1 MIEVEIKL
9 PLRQRENKEET
20 VRITEALCG
29 MGFRKAARFLQRDT
43 YFDNGAGE
51 IRTGG
56 KALRIRETEDLMQGK
71 VTAELNFKGPRMD
84 RVSMTRQEL
93 ETEVGQAETGRQI
106 LAALGY
112 FPVPPEVMKE
122 RTEYRRENITACLD
136 RVEGLGNFLEL
147 EIIVPEAADLAGGGM
162 GTAGRGAAGTEAAG
176 TEAALRRLEALL
188 RELGYQMSD
197 TVTRS
202 YLSMLQQEK

>member
-9 PLRQRENKEET
+9 PLRQRDNAGKET
-20 VRITEALCG
+20 DRIASALCG
-29 MGFRKAARFLQRDT
+29 MGFRKAARFRQRDS

-51 IRTGG
+51 IRAGG
-56 KALRIRETEDLMQGK
+56 KALRIRETEDLLQGR

-84 RVSMTRQEL
+84 QVSMTRQEL

-112 FPVPPEVMKE
+112 FPVPPEVVKE

-147 EIIVPEAADLAGGGM
+147 EIIVPEPE
-162 GTAGRGAAGTEAAG
+162 GAT
-176 TEAALRRLEALL
+176 AALRRLEALL
-188 RELGYQMSD
+188 GELGYQMSD

-202 YLSMLQQEK
+202 YLSMLQKRGCA

>member
-9 PLRQRENKEET
+9 PLRQQENAGKET
-20 VRITEALCG
+20 DRIASALCG
-29 MGFRKAARFLQRDT
+29 MGFRKAARFRQRDS

-51 IRTGG
+51 IRAGG
-56 KALRIRETEDLMQGK
+56 KALRIRETEDLLQGR

-84 RVSMTRQEL
+84 QVSMTRQEL

-112 FPVPPEVMKE
+112 FPVPPEVVKE

-147 EIIVPEAADLAGGGM
+147 EIIVPEPE
-162 GTAGRGAAGTEAAG
+162 GAT
-176 TEAALRRLEALL
+176 AALRRLEALL
-188 RELGYQMSD
+188 GELGYQMSD

-202 YLSMLQQEK
+202 YLSMLQKRGCA

>member
-1 MIEVEIKL
+1 MVEVEIKL
-9 PLRQRENKEET
+9 PLKQREYTEET
-20 VRITEALCG
+20 GRIAEVLCS
-29 MGFRKAARFLQRDT
+29 MGFRKAARFRQRDT
-43 YFDNGAGE
+43 YFDNAARE
-51 IRTGG
+51 IRGGG
-56 KALRIRETEDLMQGK
+56 KALRIRETKDLMKGV

-84 RVSMTRQEL
+84 QISMTRQEL

-112 FPVPPEVMKE
+112 FPVPPEVVKE

-147 EIIVPEAADLAGGGM
+147 EIIVPEPE
-162 GTAGRGAAGTEAAG
+162 GAT
-176 TEAALRRLEALL
+176 AALRRLEALL
-188 RELGYQMSD
+188 GELGYQMSD

-202 YLSMLQQEK
+202 YLSMLQAGVKDF